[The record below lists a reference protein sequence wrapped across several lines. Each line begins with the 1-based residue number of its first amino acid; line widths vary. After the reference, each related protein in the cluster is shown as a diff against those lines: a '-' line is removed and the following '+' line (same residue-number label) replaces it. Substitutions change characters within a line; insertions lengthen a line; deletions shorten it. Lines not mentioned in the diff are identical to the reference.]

1 MKTFRALLITAALFG
16 TSFALHSEPAS
27 HMVSGV
33 NAIVHDSVIT
43 FQEVDIF
50 AAPAVDVAKRQFRGD
65 YDGFN
70 KKVNDL
76 RGESLDQLVQ
86 RQLVLHDF
94 EASGYNLPESIID
107 EAVKDRVRERYG
119 DQRTLA
125 KTLQAQGITRE
136 RFRQQMREQIIVE
149 ALRSKNVSSEVIIS
163 PRKIEKYYNEH
174 ATNYAV
180 EDQVKLRMIVL
191 NKSADKDEKARQL
204 ADEIVA
210 KLKDGAKF
218 TEMASVYSQ
227 GSQRAQQGDWG
238 WGTRS
243 SLKKELADVAF
254 TLKAGEVSP
263 VIETPTAIFIMLVEE
278 IKPAHMRPLNEARD
292 EIEKNLLVDER
303 ARLDRQYTDK
313 LKKKTFVRYF

>member
-1 MKTFRALLITAALFG
+1 MLTLGLPLRAQPKLASGITA
-16 TSFALHSEPAS
+16 
-27 HMVSGV
+27 V
-33 NAIVHDSVIT
+33 VHDSVIT
-43 FQEVDIF
+43 SQEVDIF
-50 AAPAVDVAKRQFRGD
+50 AAPAVDVAKRQYRGD
-65 YDGFN
+65 VDGFF
-70 KKVNDL
+70 KKVDSL

-107 EAVKDRVRERYG
+107 EAIKDRIRERYS
-119 DQRTLA
+119 DLKTLT

-191 NKSADKDEKARQL
+191 NKSAATDLKAREL

-218 TEMASVYSQ
+218 TEMASIYSQ

-238 WGTRS
+238 WGTRT

-254 TLKAGEVSP
+254 ALKPGEISP
-263 VIETPTAIFIMLVEE
+263 VIETPTAMFIMLVEE
-278 IKPAHMRPLNEARD
+278 VKPAHMRPLADARD
-292 EIEKNLLVDER
+292 EIEKNLLVEER
-303 ARLDRQYTDK
+303 ARLDKQYTDK

>member
-1 MKTFRALLITAALFG
+1 MTAALLG
-16 TSFALHSEPAS
+16 LSLSLHAELAS
-27 HMVSGV
+27 GI

-50 AAPAVDVAKRQFRGD
+50 AAPAVDVARRQFRGD
-65 YDGFN
+65 REGFM
-70 KKVNDL
+70 KKVTDL
-76 RGESLDQLVQ
+76 RGESLDQLIQ

-107 EAVKDRVRERYG
+107 EAIKDRIRERYS
-119 DQRTLA
+119 DQKTLT
-125 KTLQAQGITRE
+125 KTLQAQNITRE
-136 RFRQQMREQIIVE
+136 RFRQQMRDQIIVE

-191 NKSADKDEKARQL
+191 NKTAESDPKTRGL
-204 ADEIVA
+204 ADEIVT

-238 WGTRS
+238 WGTRT

-254 TLKAGEVSP
+254 TLKPGEISP
-263 VIETPTAIFIMLVEE
+263 VIETPNAMFIMLVEE
-278 IKPAHMRPLNEARD
+278 NKPAHMRPLTEARD

-303 ARLDRQYTDK
+303 ARLDKQYTDK